1 MQIYMR
7 KKLQISDVFSGLK
20 SRMGLCLL
28 LRNNN
33 NDNNNNNLH
42 TNPQLYTLLK
52 TLLGFS
58 SSFLPYAE
66 ENADTVFNDNQIGV
80 LSFIMIINLLEG
92 TIQHN

>member
-1 MQIYMR
+1 MQIYMS

-42 TNPQLYTLLK
+42 PNPQLYTLLK
-52 TLLGFS
+52 TLLGF
-58 SSFLPYAE
+58 FLLFCHMLRK
-66 ENADTVFNDNQIGV
+66 TLTQF
-80 LSFIMIINLLEG
+80 LMIIK
-92 TIQHN
+92 